1 LEVVYLNREVIAAL
15 LIGAG
20 WLLLQKAR
28 IAQVPCTFDTYW
40 IVLVF
45 SLIFTFIIGLEVVK

>member
-1 LEVVYLNREVIAAL
+1 VVYLNREIIAAL

-45 SLIFTFIIGLEVVK
+45 SLIFTFIIGLEVVR